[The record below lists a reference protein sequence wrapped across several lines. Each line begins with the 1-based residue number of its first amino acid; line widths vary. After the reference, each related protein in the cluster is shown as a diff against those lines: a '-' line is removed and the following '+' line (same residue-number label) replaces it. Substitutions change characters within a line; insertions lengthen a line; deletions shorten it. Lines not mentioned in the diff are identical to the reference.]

1 MAKTVTG
8 FILIA
13 DISGYTMFLSQS
25 ELEHAQE
32 ILQSLLELLI
42 ENTRIPLIISRLE
55 GDAVISYALEGSFLQ
70 GATLL
75 ELIESCYVA
84 FKRAIELMVIN
95 TTCTCNA
102 CKNIPT
108 LDLKFF
114 IHHGSFG
121 LQPLP
126 AYTEL
131 IGTDV
136 NLIHRLT
143 KNHVKENTGL
153 QAYVLFTQAAMEAL
167 GVQELAGGMEAL
179 TETYDHIGEVNIFVQ
194 DMQPVWERERDR
206 SRIMV
211 KPEDAIYTEE
221 REYPVAPV
229 YLWDYL
235 LKPEFRAIYIESDV
249 TKAENLNRGR
259 IGIGTVYQCAHGNFI
274 HPQTIMDWKP
284 FETHTIMDVAPPG
297 IKFYSTYHLIP
308 TENGTRLKILVGP
321 VQEINPLLRAVA
333 NRVLWIMWKT
343 LGKKGRNNLREKMAQ
358 DLAEGKTIPP
368 ETLEINLGEIRN
380 SIRAALASPGESN

>member
-32 ILQSLLELLI
+32 ILQSLLGLLI
-42 ENTRIPLIISRLE
+42 KNTKIPLIISRLE
-55 GDAVISYALEGSFLQ
+55 GDAVISYAPEGSLLQ

-75 ELIESCYVA
+75 EMVESCYVA

-114 IHHGSFG
+114 VHYGSFV

-143 KNHVKENTGL
+143 KNHVKEETGL
-153 QAYVLFTQAAMEAL
+153 QAYALFTRAAINAL
-167 GVQELAGGMEAL
+167 GLQEWAGEMLAL
-179 TETYDHIGEVNIFVQ
+179 TESYEHIGEVEIFVQ
-194 DMQPVWERERDR
+194 DMGAVWERERDR

-221 REYPVAPV
+221 REYPVPPV

-249 TKAENLNRGR
+249 AKAENLNRGR
-259 IGIGTVYQCAHGNFI
+259 IGIGTVYQCAHGNFT
-274 HPQTIMDWKP
+274 HPQTIMDWQP
-284 FETHTIMDVAPPG
+284 FETHTIMDMAPPG
-297 IKFYSTYHLIP
+297 IKFFSTYHLIP
-308 TENGTRLKILVGP
+308 TDTGTRLKILVGP
-321 VQEINPLLRAVA
+321 VQKQNPLFRAVV
-333 NRVLWIMWKT
+333 NLVLWIMWKT
-343 LGKKGRNNLREKMAQ
+343 LGKKGRKNLREQMAQ
-358 DLAEGKTIPP
+358 DLAEGNTALP
-368 ETLEINLGEIRN
+368 EPVEINLDEIRS
-380 SIRAALASPGESN
+380 SIRMALASTGESK